1 MLYNDAL
8 FVLVPSSTAE
18 KSEFE
23 NYVSK
28 SLWCKF
34 HSGEIPHNF
43 TNRLNI
49 ARFISCSQTLA
60 SQFLHYS
67 LQNKDHSFLITNNIC
82 TVKLTMQLSSFSLG
96 TLVQSVFNTH
106 GNLVM
111 IRSSILQE
119 IAAKSS
125 YFSSAET
132 CFNSN
137 TLH

>member
-1 MLYNDAL
+1 MMPYLSLYHHRRLRNRNLKITCQNPFGASFTPAKFLTILLHRAFYLLLSDSCITVFAL
-8 FVLVPSSTAE
+8 FATKQRSFFLV
-18 KSEFE
+18 
-23 NYVSK
+23 
-28 SLWCKF
+28 
-34 HSGEIPHNF
+34 
-43 TNRLNI
+43 
-49 ARFISCSQTLA
+49 
-60 SQFLHYS
+60 
-67 LQNKDHSFLITNNIC
+67 TNNIC

>member
-1 MLYNDAL
+1 MLYKDAL

-34 HSGEIPHNF
+34 HSGKIPHIF
-43 TNRLNI
+43 TDGLNTSPV
-49 ARFISCSQTLA
+49 FLLNPP
-60 SQFLHYS
+60 QFFCNS
-67 LQNKDHSFLITNNIC
+67 LQNKDNSLLVTNNIC

-111 IRSSILQE
+111 IRSSI
-119 IAAKSS
+119 
-125 YFSSAET
+125 
-132 CFNSN
+132 FNRRLLLN
-137 TLH
+137 PATFHQQRHV